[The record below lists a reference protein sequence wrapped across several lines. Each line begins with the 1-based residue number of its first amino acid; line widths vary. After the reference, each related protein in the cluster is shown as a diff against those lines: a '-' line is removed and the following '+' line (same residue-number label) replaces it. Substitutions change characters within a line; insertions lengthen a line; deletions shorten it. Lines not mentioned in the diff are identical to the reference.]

1 MRKNSS
7 ASLTNSREHR
17 IGDTIF
23 IVNSFTSENG
33 TKTAADLIMDMLIS
47 TIRNR
52 EVKV

>member
-7 ASLTNSREHR
+7 GTLTNSREHR

-23 IVNSFTSENG
+23 VVNSYTSENG

-47 TIRNR
+47 AIRNR